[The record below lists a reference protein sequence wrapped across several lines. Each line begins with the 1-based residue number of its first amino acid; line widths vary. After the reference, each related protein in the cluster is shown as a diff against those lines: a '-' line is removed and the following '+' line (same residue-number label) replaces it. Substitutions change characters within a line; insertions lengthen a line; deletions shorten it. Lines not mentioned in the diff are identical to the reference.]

1 MVRFGRDTLELEHLV
16 NQAALCYEALGFY
29 GISFYGD
36 NNLSVDEI
44 ARLAGKPNQEIRIST
59 VGRFRG
65 TGFELARRGR
75 FPHLTLRF
83 PSPPSDRDL
92 KPLEAMFGEPVANP
106 HPLR

>member
-1 MVRFGRDTLELEHLV
+1 LEPLSDDAIVVRFGRDTLELEHLV

-59 VGRFRG
+59 WAVSGAPASNWRG
-65 TGFELARRGR
+65 EDGS
-75 FPHLTLRF
+75 LT
-83 PSPPSDRDL
+83 
-92 KPLEAMFGEPVANP
+92 
-106 HPLR
+106 